1 MAHIQYKCNS
11 VRKKWTHR
19 GYALTM
25 VFADNQM
32 KGGNPMSHYKHLSI
46 EEREK
51 LYLMHG
57 QGKSFR
63 EIARALHRSAS
74 TVTREYKRGRDK
86 KHSYLP
92 FCHREHSIG
101 MRSGGRTAEGSESYL
116 IRYTESKY
124 AAMWKICTGLRS
136 KSLTA

>member
-1 MAHIQYKCNS
+1 
-11 VRKKWTHR
+11 
-19 GYALTM
+19 
-25 VFADNQM
+25 
-32 KGGNPMSHYKHLSI
+32 MSHYKHLSI

-63 EIARALHRSAS
+63 EIARELHRSAS

-92 FCHREHSIG
+92 SRAQHRYEK
-101 MRSGGRTAEGSESYL
+101 RRKTAEGSVFYL
-116 IRYTESKY
+116 IRYTRSRF
-124 AAMWKICTGLRS
+124 AAAWKIFTGLRS

>member
-1 MAHIQYKCNS
+1 
-11 VRKKWTHR
+11 
-19 GYALTM
+19 M

-32 KGGNPMSHYKHLSI
+32 KGANPMSHYKHLSI

-63 EIARALHRSAS
+63 EIARELHRSAS

-92 FCHREHSIG
+92 SRAQHRYEK
-101 MRSGGRTAEGSESYL
+101 RRKNCGRKRILSDSVYKEQ
-116 IRYTESKY
+116 IRRCVED
-124 AAMWKICTGLRS
+124 LH
-136 KSLTA
+136 